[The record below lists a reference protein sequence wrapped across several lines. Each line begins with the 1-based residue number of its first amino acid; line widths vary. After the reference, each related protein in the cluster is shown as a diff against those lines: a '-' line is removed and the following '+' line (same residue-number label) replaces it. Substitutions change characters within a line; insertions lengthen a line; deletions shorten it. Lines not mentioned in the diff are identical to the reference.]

1 MVPLTF
7 ILGGA
12 RSGKSARAQT
22 LAEQSGR
29 APIMIATAQAFDA
42 EMHDRITKHQSER
55 GPAWATI
62 EAPID
67 LAAAIGQ
74 VQTPATIVI
83 DCLTLWVTNLL
94 MADIDIPAASTAL
107 LSACQNSQNPII
119 MVTNET
125 GFGIVPPDPLSRRF
139 RDEAGHLHQLVA
151 AAADEVTLMV
161 AGLPLAIK
169 THR

>member
-1 MVPLTF
+1 MPPLTF

-12 RSGKSARAQT
+12 RSGKSRHAQI
-22 LAEQSGR
+22 LAETSGA

-42 EMHDRITKHQSER
+42 EMQDRITRHQSER
-55 GPAWATI
+55 GPAWTTI

-67 LAAAIGQ
+67 LATAIARI
-74 VQTPATIVI
+74 QTPATIVI

-94 MADIDIPAASTAL
+94 MADLDIPAASASL
-107 LSACQNSQNPII
+107 VAACKASPNPII
-119 MVTNET
+119 MVSNET

-139 RDEAGHLHQLVA
+139 RDEAGRLHQRVA
-151 AAADEVTLMV
+151 AEADTVTLMV
-161 AGLPLAIK
+161 AGLPLTVK

>member
-1 MVPLTF
+1 MVPLTL

-12 RSGKSARAQT
+12 RSGKSRHAQT
-22 LAEQSGR
+22 LAENSGH
-29 APIMIATAQAFDA
+29 PPTMIATAQAFDA
-42 EMHDRITKHQSER
+42 EMQDRITRHRSER
-55 GPAWATI
+55 GETWRTI

-67 LAAAIGQ
+67 LAAAIAQ
-74 VQTPATIVI
+74 VQTPATVVI

-94 MADIDIPAASTAL
+94 MADHDIPAASTAL
-107 LSACQNSQNPII
+107 LTACKTSPNPII

-139 RDEAGHLHQLVA
+139 RDEAGRLHQLIA
-151 AAADEVTLMV
+151 AAADDVTLVV

-169 THR
+169 SHR

>member
-1 MVPLTF
+1 MPPLTF

-12 RSGKSARAQT
+12 RSGKSRHAQT
-22 LAEQSGR
+22 LAETSGR
-29 APIMIATAQAFDA
+29 APMMIATAQAFDA
-42 EMHDRITKHQSER
+42 EMQDRITRHQSER
-55 GPAWATI
+55 GPAWTTI

-67 LAAAIGQ
+67 LAAAIAQ
-74 VQTPATIVI
+74 IQTPATIVI

-94 MADIDIPAASTAL
+94 MADRDIPAASTAL
-107 LSACQNSQNPII
+107 LAACRTSPNPII

-139 RDEAGHLHQLVA
+139 RDEAGRLHQLIA
-151 AAADEVTLMV
+151 ATADEVTLMV

-169 THR
+169 SHR